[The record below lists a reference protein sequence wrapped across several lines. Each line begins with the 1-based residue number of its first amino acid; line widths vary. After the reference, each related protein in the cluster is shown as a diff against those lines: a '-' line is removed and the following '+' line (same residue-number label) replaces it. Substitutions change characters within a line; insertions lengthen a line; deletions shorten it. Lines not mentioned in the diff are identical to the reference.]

1 MDTDIVTETSVLSA
15 PSLNETGN
23 INLSSSSTSTS
34 SGISW
39 STIIRYFLIIIILA
53 FLGFNI
59 FTYLGK
65 STEYIA
71 NLLKPIFG
79 FFGYGVAETAKQT
92 IDVTAKGTQEIV
104 GVAAGTA
111 TSGINLLENTL
122 AGKMRKEKQ
131 ATMNALNQAVASGPL
146 PDDAGSKTQSSKTK
160 SKAGYCYIGED
171 RGFRSCIAVGEGD
184 MCMSGDIFPT
194 METCINPNLR

>member
-1 MDTDIVTETSVLSA
+1 MDTDIVTETSVLSS
-15 PSLNETGN
+15 PSLNETVN
-23 INLSSSSTSTS
+23 IAVAS
-34 SGISW
+34 SGINW

-65 STEYIA
+65 STDYVA

-171 RGFRSCIAVGEGD
+171 RDFRSCIAVGEGD

>member
-1 MDTDIVTETSVLSA
+1 MNTDIVTETSVLSA
-15 PSLNETGN
+15 PSLNGTTDMTTPSVSTG
-23 INLSSSSTSTS
+23 IN
-34 SGISW
+34 W
-39 STIIRYFLIIIILA
+39 STIIRYFLIFLILA

-65 STEYIA
+65 STEYVV
-71 NLLKPIFG
+71 NLFKPIFG
-79 FFGYGVAETAKQT
+79 FFGYSVAETAKQT
-92 IDVTAKGTQEIV
+92 IDVTAKGTTDIV
-104 GVAAGTA
+104 NVAAGTA
-111 TSGINLLENTL
+111 SSGINLLENTL
-122 AGKMRKEKQ
+122 AGKMRKEKLS
-131 ATMNALNQAVASGPL
+131 TTNALKNATKIADSPQ

-160 SKAGYCYIGED
+160 SKSGYCYIGED

>member
-1 MDTDIVTETSVLSA
+1 MNTDIVTESSVLSA
-15 PSLNETGN
+15 PSLNGTTDMTTPSVSTG
-23 INLSSSSTSTS
+23 IN
-34 SGISW
+34 W
-39 STIIRYFLIIIILA
+39 STIIRYFLIFLILA

-65 STEYIA
+65 STEYVV
-71 NLLKPIFG
+71 NLFKPIFG
-79 FFGYGVAETAKQT
+79 LFGYSVAETAKQT
-92 IDVTAKGTQEIV
+92 IDVTAKGTTDIV
-104 GVAAGTA
+104 NVAAGTA
-111 TSGINLLENTL
+111 SSGINLLENTL

-131 ATMNALNQAVASGPL
+131 ATMNLLNQAVASGPQ

-160 SKAGYCYIGED
+160 SKSGYCYIGED

>member
-1 MDTDIVTETSVLSA
+1 MNNDIITETSVLSDT
-15 PSLNETGN
+15 PSFSET
-23 INLSSSSTSTS
+23 TSS
-34 SGISW
+34 SGINW
-39 STIIRYFLIIIILA
+39 STIIRYFLIFIILA

-65 STEYIA
+65 STEYIVK
-71 NLLKPIFG
+71 LLKPVLSL
-79 FFGYGVAETAKQT
+79 FGYGVAETAKQT
-92 IDVTAKGTQEIV
+92 IEVTAEGTKQIV
-104 GVAAGTA
+104 NVAAGTA
-111 TSGINLLENTL
+111 TGGINLLENTL

-131 ATMNALNQAVASGPL
+131 STMNAVNNALTTSPQ
-146 PDDAGSKTQSSKTK
+146 PDDSGSKIQSIK

>member
-15 PSLNETGN
+15 PSLNET
-23 INLSSSSTSTS
+23 TSIITPS

-39 STIIRYFLIIIILA
+39 SSIIRYVLIVIILA

-59 FTYLGK
+59 FAYLGK

-71 NLLKPIFG
+71 NLLKPIFS

-92 IDVTAKGTQEIV
+92 IDVTAKGTQEIID
-104 GVAAGTA
+104 VAAGTA

-131 ATMNALNQAVASGPL
+131 ATMNALNQAVVVASGPQ

>member
-1 MDTDIVTETSVLSA
+1 MNTDIVTESSVLSA
-15 PSLNETGN
+15 PSLNGTTDMTTPSVSTG
-23 INLSSSSTSTS
+23 IN
-34 SGISW
+34 W
-39 STIIRYFLIIIILA
+39 STIIRYFLIFLILA

-65 STEYIA
+65 STEYVV
-71 NLLKPIFG
+71 NLFEPIFG
-79 FFGYGVAETAKQT
+79 LFGYSVAETAKQT
-92 IDVTAKGTQEIV
+92 IDVTAKGTTDIV
-104 GVAAGTA
+104 NVAAGTA
-111 TSGINLLENTL
+111 SSGINLLENTL
-122 AGKMRKEKQ
+122 AGKMRKEKLS
-131 ATMNALNQAVASGPL
+131 TTNALKNATKIADSPQ

-160 SKAGYCYIGED
+160 SKSGYCYIGED